1 MTKVTVYQYI
11 ILDPGPVER
20 RKSRRWGT
28 RQAIDALKDAADI
41 IEDSATEVDEA
52 VLNAGGFTG
61 LDFDP
66 RRSA

>member
-1 MTKVTVYQYI
+1 MVTVYQYI

-28 RQAIDALKDAADI
+28 RQAIDGLKLAEI
-41 IEDSATEVDEA
+41 VEDSATEVDDA
-52 VLNAGGFTG
+52 VLNAGGFTA

-66 RRSA
+66 AG